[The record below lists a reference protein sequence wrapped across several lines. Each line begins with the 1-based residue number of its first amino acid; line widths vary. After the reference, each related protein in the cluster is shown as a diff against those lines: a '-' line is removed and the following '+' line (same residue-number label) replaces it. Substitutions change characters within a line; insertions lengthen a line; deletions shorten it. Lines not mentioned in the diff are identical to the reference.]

1 MSTVQ
6 LTGNGFGGL
15 VQGNYGTYQAAS
27 DGTWTVDTRDAP
39 PLLTQGFAYVNH
51 LSKAF
56 TLPLAPAAATV
67 ATIVASGAL
76 SNGSVSIAANPDT
89 MRQVTFEVGT
99 GTTAITGGTATV
111 TYIGNDGQSGSDVFP
126 LNCTASTSVTQ
137 YLSRGVQT
145 ISAVTIAGLVGGTS
159 PWRRM
164 STTTAVSVPVDP
176 GAVDFTVT
184 REYDA
189 GATIAVGALVAAS
202 LGTITPTTAP
212 NATVTYSF
220 DYNFVAPVF

>member
-39 PLLTQGFAYVNH
+39 ALLTQGFAYVNH

-76 SNGSVSIAANPDT
+76 SNGSVTVAANPDT

-99 GTTAITGGTATV
+99 GTAAITGGTATV

-202 LGTITPTTAP
+202 LGTITPTTPP

-220 DYNFVAPVF
+220 DYNYVAPVF

>member
-39 PLLTQGFAYVNH
+39 ALLTQGFAYVNH

-76 SNGSVSIAANPDT
+76 SNGSVSVAANPDT

-145 ISAVTIAGLVGGTS
+145 ISAVTIAGLAGGTS